1 MKKSYLSGRFAYK
14 TDIGRVRMTN
24 EDQALALTDVKG
36 NVLLLVADGMG
47 GQNKGDYASS
57 LTIQIISEAFLK
69 RNGIFLSRG
78 HALYWLSKI
87 IRNANAKVYDEA
99 SKNRVYQG
107 MGTTLTAVLLVKNFM
122 VVGQVGDSRLY
133 SYGLNGFLQVT
144 EDQTFV
150 QYLYRTGRIKKEE
163 IATHP
168 KRHVLMNAL
177 GVYPSLN
184 LDIKIHP
191 YKNETLLVCSDGL
204 YNNVNENTIS
214 SILKGDDT
222 VEQKITELISIG
234 NSNGGSDNIGL
245 VLWEAND

>member
-1 MKKSYLSGRFAYK
+1 MKKTYLSGSFAYK
-14 TDIGRVRMTN
+14 TDIGRVRLTN
-24 EDQALALTDVKG
+24 EDQAMALTDVKG

-47 GQNKGDYASS
+47 GQNKGDYASR
-57 LTIQIISEAFLK
+57 LAVQIISEAFSK
-69 RNGIFLSRG
+69 HNGLFLSKG
-78 HALYWLSKI
+78 HALYWLSKN
-87 IRNANAKVYDEA
+87 IRAANATIYNEA
-99 SKNRVYQG
+99 SKNKTYQG
-107 MGTTLTAVLLVKNFM
+107 MGTTLTAVLLIKNYM
-122 VVGQVGDSRLY
+122 VVAQVGDSRLY
-133 SYGLNGFLQVT
+133 SYGLDGFLQIT

-163 IATHP
+163 ISTHP

-184 LDIKIHP
+184 LDIKSFP

-204 YNNVNENTIS
+204 YNNVNETTIA

-222 VEQKITELISIG
+222 VEQKIIELISIG

-245 VLWEAND
+245 VLWEANE